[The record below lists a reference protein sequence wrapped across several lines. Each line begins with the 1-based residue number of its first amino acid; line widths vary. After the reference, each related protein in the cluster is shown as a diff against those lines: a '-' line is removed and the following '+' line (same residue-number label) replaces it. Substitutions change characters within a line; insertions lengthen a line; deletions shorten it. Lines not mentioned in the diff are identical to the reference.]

1 MAITTNGSYL
11 PTMDDFLAHWALCDD
26 LLGAAPLVAVAPGKS
41 AVTQALFETN
51 RTDLIAAQ
59 QEVQSEL
66 SEQQITRGDID
77 LKKVALLA
85 VLNGFVGV
93 MEAYYQVTK
102 FYNAKPLVP
111 SITEGQE
118 RFLSPMVDGLTLWG
132 KMNRGA
138 APEGVALPLVVGVG
152 TDVAAFRLAIDALQ
166 TAYRAEKSAIQSL
179 ALARATR
186 NTEQALAYE
195 TMKAYRLAMPIRLSQ
210 NAELIS
216 TLPKLTPDGG
226 HTPVAV
232 QVSGAYVAPSTSHV
246 VYTASEEAML
256 SHYELE
262 GCNGEEFI
270 GEDAVFL
277 GRREVGDPLEF
288 TVAFGLTQPGTAAAF
303 KVFVVLTTGNRAGSV
318 VVVVRRPLV

>member
-1 MAITTNGSYL
+1 MAITTNGSYI
-11 PTMDDFLAHWALCDD
+11 PTMDDFLAHWTNCNTV
-26 LLGAAPLVAVAPGKS
+26 LGAAPLFAVPPGKA
-41 AVTQALFETN
+41 AVSQASFEMN
-51 RTDLIAAQ
+51 RTDLITTQ
-59 QEVQSEL
+59 QDVQSEL
-66 SEQQITRGDID
+66 NEQQIARGDID

-85 VLNGFVGV
+85 TLNGFVGM
-93 MEAYYQVTK
+93 MEAFYQGTK

-118 RFLSPMVDGLTLWG
+118 RFLSPMVDAMTLWG
-132 KMNRGA
+132 KMNAGV
-138 APEGVALPLVVGVG
+138 APAGVTLPMLVVEGVDVVNFA
-152 TDVAAFRLAIDALQ
+152 DAIDALQ
-166 TAYRAEKSAIQSL
+166 TAYRAEKSAMQNL
-179 ALARATR
+179 ALARAAR
-186 NTEQALAYE
+186 NTEQGLAYE

-232 QVSGAYVAPSTSHV
+232 QVSGAYVAPSTAHL

-270 GEDAVFL
+270 ADDAVFL

-318 VVVVRRPLV
+318 VAVVRRPLV